1 MPADAPNARHQPEA
15 GRDGE
20 PVMQIP
26 YRRAT
31 EYEPVD
37 VARLRPAGSYQQL
50 IAKRTHPIDELVR
63 VHGRIPED
71 LLTSRACPT
80 CGSPDAMAE
89 LTKDHMAIVRCAT
102 CDLVY
107 VSPTFDEVHYKTVYA
122 SSEYQEI
129 VRDLGIKSHEYRV
142 ARFGAERVAL
152 MARHLPVARPRYL
165 DVGCS
170 TGFVVEAARD
180 AGWEAAGIDLNPSAI
195 DFGRTRSLDLRTVSL
210 EEAG

>member
-1 MPADAPNARHQPEA
+1 APKSHSTSTKRQTSSCSSSCCRERRCVMQADTPL
-15 GRDGE
+15 
-20 PVMQIP
+20 QIP
-26 YRRAT
+26 YRRAA

-63 VHGRIPED
+63 VHASIPED
-71 LLTSRACPT
+71 LLTPRACPT
-80 CGSPDAMAE
+80 CGGQDAMPE

-107 VSPTFDEVHYKTVYA
+107 VSPTFDEVHYKSVYA

-142 ARFGAERVAL
+142 ARFGAERVGL
-152 MARHLPVARPRYL
+152 
-165 DVGCS
+165 
-170 TGFVVEAARD
+170 
-180 AGWEAAGIDLNPSAI
+180 
-195 DFGRTRSLDLRTVSL
+195 
-210 EEAG
+210 